1 MPETLLI
8 MPGIILIM
16 LGLFLIVFWVITRSV
31 QEGAGI
37 NSKENANVK
46 ASGVIMIGPVPIVFG
61 SDKRSALIVIILVIV
76 LILLVIIF
84 LK

>member
-37 NSKENANVK
+37 NSKE
-46 ASGVIMIGPVPIVFG
+46 G
-61 SDKRSALIVIILVIV
+61 
-76 LILLVIIF
+76 
-84 LK
+84 